1 MSSPELDM
9 LSVLHTWHSSV
20 LLLGL
25 HAHSPPSHVRSFFLY
40 LKYSTKGL
48 CTVSLYV
55 DSLSHIFASLFE
67 LRQSNTYAKKQL
79 FSFPNLMLMP
89 LPPLFFSKTIQ
100 CDFS

>member
-1 MSSPELDM
+1 MAQLCLASWFACPLSSK
-9 LSVLHTWHSSV
+9 SC
-20 LLLGL
+20 
-25 HAHSPPSHVRSFFLY
+25 SFFLY

-89 LPPLFFSKTIQ
+89 LPPLFFSKMIQ
-100 CDFS
+100 YDFS

>member
-1 MSSPELDM
+1 MSCPELNM

-20 LLLGL
+20 LPLGL
-25 HAHSPPSHVRSFFLY
+25 HAHSPPSHIHS
-40 LKYSTKGL
+40 SCTSNTAPKGL

-79 FSFPNLMLMP
+79 FRFPV
-89 LPPLFFSKTIQ
+89 
-100 CDFS
+100 